1 MTRKDFELIA
11 QTLAEY
17 RGEGAD
23 EVLDALIQTFA
34 RKLSNTNVQFN
45 YARFVATAKG
55 EN

>member
-11 QTLAEY
+11 QTLSEY

-23 EVLDALIQTFA
+23 EVLDALTQTFA
-34 RKLSNTNVQFN
+34 RKLSNTNAQFN

-55 EN
+55 GN

>member
-1 MTRKDFELIA
+1 MTRKDLNLIA

-23 EVLDALIQTFA
+23 EVLDAMIQMFA
-34 RKLSNTNVQFN
+34 RKLSNTNAQFN